1 MNPFHKSMQILLSSR
16 MPAQPVHCDHRHKFY
31 WRCQRETLYYQD
43 LRMSIT
49 YSQSASART
58 SVVMTLL
65 PIMTVVFM
73 AFFIT
78 GLAMPVL
85 PLHVHQGLGLSTF
98 VVGLVAGAQFAA
110 ALVSRFWSGHCAD
123 SKGAKCAVVIGLV
136 IGAVAGLLYHLSL
149 QFVDLPITSAVILL
163 AGRALFG
170 GAESFIITGA
180 LSWGLAIGG
189 PQNTGKVMAW
199 VGMAMYVAFAVG
211 APVGTALYSSY
222 GFVAIALA
230 TTLIPLAT
238 LLLIAPL
245 RPVAPQANARPA
257 FAQVIKA
264 VWVPGVGLAFSSIG
278 FGAITTFIALLFAN
292 RGWSSAWFAF
302 TGFSLAFVI
311 ARVAL
316 GHLADKIGGAK
327 VALTSVLIEAAG
339 LALIWFASSAELAFA
354 GAVLT
359 GFGYS
364 LVYPGF
370 GVEAVR
376 RAPPQ
381 SRGLAMGAYTAFLDL
396 ALGLASP
403 ALGLVANEAGIAA
416 VFLAS
421 TLVVMC
427 AAGIAVRLLNA
438 SSRVKYSASTV

>member
-1 MNPFHKSMQILLSSR
+1 MAIAVSPSSS
-16 MPAQPVHCDHRHKFY
+16 VK
-31 WRCQRETLYYQD
+31 
-43 LRMSIT
+43 
-49 YSQSASART
+49 T
-58 SVVMTLL
+58 SGMVMLL
-65 PIMTVVFM
+65 PIMAVVFM

-78 GLAMPVL
+78 GLTMPVL

-98 VVGLVAGAQFAA
+98 IVGLVAGAQFAA
-110 ALVSRFWSGHCAD
+110 ALVSRFWSGRCAD
-123 SKGAKCAVVIGLV
+123 SKGGKRAVVIGLMT
-136 IGAVAGLLYHLSL
+136 AVAAGVLYHVSL
-149 QFVDLPITSAVILL
+149 ALVSAPMTSAFILL
-163 AGRALFG
+163 LGRALFG
-170 GAESFIITGA
+170 AAESFIITGA
-180 LSWGLAIGG
+180 LSWGLALGG
-189 PQNTGKVMAW
+189 AQNTGKVMAW
-199 VGMAMYVAFAVG
+199 IGMAMYIAFAVG
-211 APVGTALYSSY
+211 APVGTALYSGY

-230 TTLIPLAT
+230 TTLVPLAT

-245 RPVAPQANARPA
+245 RPVLPQSASHSSFIEVA
-257 FAQVIKA
+257 KA
-264 VWVPGVGLAFSSIG
+264 VSVPGIGLAFSSIG

-292 RGWSSAWFAF
+292 RGWSHAWLAF

-311 ARVAL
+311 ARLAL

-327 VALTSVLIEAAG
+327 VALVSVLIEAAG
-339 LALIWFASSAELAFA
+339 LALIWIAPSSTLAVA

-403 ALGLVANEAGIAA
+403 ALGLVADNAGVAA
-416 VFLAS
+416 VFLVS
-421 TLVVMC
+421 TFTVMC
-427 AAGIAVRLLNA
+427 AAGTAVRLMNTA
-438 SSRVKYSASTV
+438 SHPDAHQRPEPQA